1 MVFGAVLHETNETP
15 SKEVGLSVKE
25 FIEKV
30 LGSASGNAFISRA
43 SGKTANGK
51 LNINIHK
58 TFLYPQQLEEM
69 IEYAEQYAKEDVYL
83 SPLLYGDKR
92 NDKGNIARTPENAL
106 TSQTIYMDSDL
117 CLPEKFR
124 LMPSIH
130 VVTSKGRGHDYWV
143 LDKPVDARRAAD
155 IAHKITTAHR
165 EDGCDPSGWSAN
177 KVLRLPNTVNTGHG
191 FPESVLAEI
200 SGTVYTIEDIENAYE
215 HIDVYERPIMGRVTD
230 AVEIVEPSDLPD
242 YTDAL
247 NKVPGDVLELAL
259 QEPVL
264 GPEGNRSEMRYR
276 LLCELFRL
284 GDLITHDEA
293 LTIAWNAPASRKWSS
308 EDPRGF
314 NGLLAEANKAWLDV
328 QWETGMTQEPPEES
342 STAKSAVSL
351 LSDDE
356 RSMSNGYSCWVDQYV
371 NWCGN
376 KLAKQNPPYDRMNG
390 WLILSAAFSDVA
402 FIPRKNGPEG
412 LNLYTLTLGE
422 TTSGKSQSLKLMRTV
437 LDEVFMDDRGYNLGG
452 NASPNALG
460 EKLQERDG
468 KVSLFSKDEAHGL
481 FKQWATQD
489 WTSGIMED
497 LALLYDGIVPPMLR
511 VGKKDIEKVAKTH
524 FLMHLMGTPDEI
536 TRALNRDMF
545 KSGFLARF
553 MWQIGEP
560 RTLTKDAVREEDS
573 DGTEIKLGFEPMAR
587 QWSAEF
593 ADAKRKLR
601 GNTPNGYIPI
611 RMTKDG
617 LERMGRVKWDMVNL
631 VKKSDP
637 NWDIINPSLVRM
649 GVTIRKCASLLALS
663 EGLDEA
669 DVRHVVKATQYAEE
683 WVKNLFIVSE
693 QISAS
698 DFERNCDLIEQFVK
712 ERDGKVKLEFVN
724 RRFKAWRVRDLQES
738 ISALVSQGRI
748 RELSGKE
755 GKWLEIN
762 K

>member
-1 MVFGAVLHETNETP
+1 M
-15 SKEVGLSVKE
+15 KK
-25 FIEKV
+25 FIETV
-30 LGSASGNAFISRA
+30 LGTSSGNAFVSRA
-43 SGKTANGK
+43 SGKTAKGK

-58 TFLYPQQLEEM
+58 TFEYPKQLEEM
-69 IEYAEQYAKEDVYL
+69 VNYAQQYSAEDVYL

-117 CLPEKFR
+117 CVPEKFR

-130 VVTSKGRGHDYWV
+130 VATSRGRGHDYWV
-143 LDKPVDARRAAD
+143 LDKPVDAKRAAD

-191 FPESVLAEI
+191 FPESVIAEL
-200 SGTVYTIEDIENAYE
+200 SETVYSIEEMENVYE
-215 HIDVYERPIMGRVTD
+215 DIDVYERPIMGRVAD
-230 AVEIVEPSDLPD
+230 AVEVVMPSDLPE

-247 NKVPGDVLELAL
+247 NKLPSKVLELAL
-259 QEPVL
+259 REPDT

-284 GDLITHDEA
+284 GDLITDDEV
-293 LTIAWNAPASRKWSS
+293 LTIAWNAPASRKWSE

-314 NGLLAEANKAWLDV
+314 NGLLAEANKAWMDI
-328 QWETGMTQEPPEES
+328 QWETGMTQEPPEEK

-356 RSMSNGYSCWVDQYV
+356 RSKCNGSLSWIDRYV
-371 NWCGN
+371 LWADT
-376 KLAKQNPPYDRMNG
+376 KLQKQNAPYDRMNA
-390 WLILSAAFSDVA
+390 WLILSATFSDVA
-402 FIPRKNGPEG
+402 FIPRKSGAEG
-412 LNLYTLTLGE
+412 LNFYTLTLGD
-422 TTSGKSQSLKLMRTV
+422 TTTGKSQSLKLMRTV
-437 LDEVFMDDRGYNLGG
+437 LDEIFTNDKFYNLGG

-468 KVSLFSKDEAHGL
+468 KISLFSKDEAHGL

-489 WTSGIMED
+489 WTTGMMED
-497 LALLYDGIVPPMLR
+497 LALLYDGVVPPMLR
-511 VGKKDIEKVAKTH
+511 VGKKDIEKSAKTH

-536 TRALNRDMF
+536 TKSLNREMF

-553 MWQIGEP
+553 MWGIGEP
-560 RTLTKDAVREEDS
+560 RTLTMEAVTEEDS

-587 QWSAEF
+587 QWAAEF
-593 ADAKRKLR
+593 ADAKRRLR
-601 GNTPNGYIPI
+601 GPTPNGYIPI
-611 RMTKDG
+611 RISKEGADRMTK
-617 LERMGRVKWDMVNL
+617 VKWDLANI
-631 VKKSDP
+631 VKPSDP
-637 NWDIINPSLVRM
+637 NWDIINPSMVRM

-663 EGLDEA
+663 EGKDEA
-669 DVRHVVKATQYAEE
+669 QEIHVLKAIAFAEE
-683 WVKNLFIVSE
+683 WVKNLFIIAE

-698 DFERNCDLIEQFVK
+698 DFERNCDLVEQFVK

-724 RRFKAWRVRDLQES
+724 RRFKAWRVREIQET

-755 GKWLEIN
+755 GKWLELN

>member
-1 MVFGAVLHETNETP
+1 MVFGAVLHETNETQF
-15 SKEVGLSVKE
+15 KETGLSVKE

-30 LGSASGNAFISRA
+30 LGTASGNAFVSRA
-43 SGKTANGK
+43 SGKTASGK
-51 LNINIHK
+51 LNINIHN
-58 TFLYPQQLEEM
+58 TFKYPEQLEEM
-69 IEYAEQYAKEDVYL
+69 IAYAEQHAKEDVYL

-117 CLPEKFR
+117 CPPEKFR

-143 LDKPVDARRAAD
+143 LDKPVDAKRAAE

-200 SGTVYTIEDIENAYE
+200 SGTVYTFEEMENAYE

-242 YTDAL
+242 YTNAL
-247 NKVPGDVLELAL
+247 NKVPADVLELAL

-264 GPEGNRSEMRYR
+264 GPGGNRSEMRYR

-293 LTIAWNAPASRKWSS
+293 LTIAWNAPASRKWSL

-351 LSDDE
+351 LTDEERVMSSD
-356 RSMSNGYSCWVDQYV
+356 YSCWVDRYV
-371 NWCGN
+371 HWSGS
-376 KLAKQNPPYDRMNG
+376 KLAKQNPPYDRINA
-390 WLILSAAFSDVA
+390 WVVLSAAFSDVA

-412 LNLYTLTLGE
+412 LNLYTMTLGE

-437 LDEVFMDDRGYNLGG
+437 MDEVFLDDRGYNLGG

-489 WTSGIMED
+489 WTSGMMED

-511 VGKKDIEKVAKTH
+511 VGKKDIEKASKTH
-524 FLMHLMGTPDEI
+524 FLMHLMGTPEEI
-536 TRALNRDMF
+536 TRSLNRDMF

-560 RTLTKDAVREEDS
+560 RTLTKEAVREEDS

-593 ADAKRKLR
+593 ADVKRKLR
-601 GNTPNGYIPI
+601 GGTPNGYIPI
-611 RMTKDG
+611 RISKQGAD
-617 LERMGRVKWDMVNL
+617 RMSKVKWDMVNL
-631 VKKSDP
+631 VKKSDQ

-649 GVTIRKCASLLALS
+649 GITIRKCASLLALS
-663 EGLDEA
+663 DGLEEA
-669 DVRHVVKATQYAEE
+669 DVKHVVKAIEYAEE
-683 WVKNLFIVSE
+683 WIKNLFIIAE

-698 DFERNCDLIEQFVK
+698 DFERNCDLVEQFVK
-712 ERDGKVKLEFVN
+712 ERDNKVKLEFVN

-738 ISALVSQGRI
+738 INALVSQGRI

-755 GKWLEIN
+755 GKWLELN
-762 K
+762 R

>member
-1 MVFGAVLHETNETP
+1 
-15 SKEVGLSVKE
+15 VKE
-25 FIEKV
+25 FIERV
-30 LGSASGNAFISRA
+30 LGSAPGNAFISRA
-43 SGKTANGK
+43 SGKTSSGK

-58 TFLYPQQLEEM
+58 TFKYPEQLQEM
-69 IEYAEQYAKEDVYL
+69 ITYAEQYAKEDVYL

-92 NDKGNIARTPENAL
+92 NDKGSIARTPENAL

-117 CLPEKFR
+117 CAPEKFR

-143 LDKPVDARRAAD
+143 LDKPVDAKRAAE

-200 SGTVYTIEDIENAYE
+200 SGTVYTIEEMENAYE

-247 NKVPGDVLELAL
+247 NKVPADVLELAL
-259 QEPVL
+259 QEPIL

-284 GDLITHDEA
+284 GDLITDDEA
-293 LTIAWNAPASRKWSS
+293 LTIAWNAPASRKWSL

-351 LSDDE
+351 LTDDE
-356 RSMSNGYSCWVDQYV
+356 RSMSNGYSCWVDRYV
-371 NWCGN
+371 GWCET

-390 WLILSAAFSDVA
+390 WLILSASFSDVA

-412 LNLYTLTLGE
+412 LNLYTMTLGE
-422 TTSGKSQSLKLMRTV
+422 TTTGKSQALKLMRTV
-437 LDEVFMDDRGYNLGG
+437 LDDVFMEDKFYNLGG

-481 FKQWATQD
+481 FKQWGNQD
-489 WTSGIMED
+489 WTTGMMED

-511 VGKKDIEKVAKTH
+511 VGKKEIERVAKTH
-524 FLMHLMGTPDEI
+524 FLMHLMGTPEEI
-536 TRALNRDMF
+536 TRSLNREMF

-553 MWQIGEP
+553 VWCIGEP
-560 RTLTKDAVREEDS
+560 RTLTKDAFFEEDS

-593 ADAKRKLR
+593 ADAKRRLR
-601 GNTPNGYIPI
+601 GTTPNGYIPI
-611 RMTKDG
+611 RITKQGADRMTKA
-617 LERMGRVKWDMVNL
+617 KWDLVNL
-631 VKKSDP
+631 IKKSDQ

-649 GVTIRKCASLLALS
+649 GITIRKCASLLALS
-663 EGLDEA
+663 DGKDEA
-669 DVRHVVKATQYAEE
+669 QEIHVIKAISYAEE
-683 WVKNLFIVSE
+683 WVKNLFIVAE

-698 DFERNCDLIEQFVK
+698 DFERNCDLVEQFVK
-712 ERDGKVKLEFVN
+712 ERDNKVKLEFVN

-738 ISALVSQGRI
+738 INALVSQGRI

-755 GKWLEIN
+755 GKWLELN
-762 K
+762 R

>member
-1 MVFGAVLHETNETP
+1 M
-15 SKEVGLSVKE
+15 KE
-25 FIEKV
+25 FIQTV
-30 LGSASGNAFISRA
+30 LGANSGNAFVSRA

-58 TFLYPQQLEEM
+58 TFSYPAQLPD
-69 IEYAEQYAKEDVYL
+69 IISYAERYATEDVYL
-83 SPLLYGDKR
+83 SPLLYGDKK

-117 CLPEKFR
+117 CVPEKFR

-130 VVTSKGRGHDYWV
+130 VVTSRGRGHDYWV
-143 LDKPVDARRAAD
+143 LDEPVPAKRAAD

-191 FPESVLAEI
+191 FPESVIAEL
-200 SGTVYTIEDIENAYE
+200 SETVYSIEEMENAYE
-215 HIDVYERPIMGRVTD
+215 DIDIYERPIMGRVADT
-230 AVEIVEPSDLPD
+230 VEIVMPSDLPD
-242 YTDAL
+242 YSEAL
-247 NKVPGDVLELAL
+247 NKLPKEVLDLAL
-259 QEPVL
+259 QEPKV
-264 GPEGNRSEMRYR
+264 GSEGNRSEMRYK

-284 GDLITHDEA
+284 GDLLTQDEV
-293 LTIAWNAPASRKWSS
+293 LTVAWNAPAARKWSE
-308 EDPRGF
+308 EDSRGF
-314 NGLLAEANKAWLDV
+314 NGLLAEANKAAFDV
-328 QWETGMTQEPPEES
+328 QWESGQGLEPPEEQ

-356 RSMSNGYSCWVDQYV
+356 RSLSNGYSCWVDRYV
-371 NWCGN
+371 AWCST
-376 KLAKQNPPYDRMNG
+376 KLAKQNAPYDRMNG
-390 WLILSAAFSDVA
+390 WLALSASFSDVA
-402 FIPRKNGPEG
+402 FIPRMNGPEG

-422 TTSGKSQSLKLMRTV
+422 TTTGKSQSLKLMRTV
-437 LDEVFMDDRGYNLGG
+437 LEEVFMDDKGYNLGG

-460 EKLQERDG
+460 EKLQERNE

-489 WTSGIMED
+489 WTSGMMED

-511 VGKKDIEKVAKTH
+511 VGKKDIEKSAKTH
-524 FLMHLMGTPDEI
+524 FLMHMMGTPEEI
-536 TRALNRDMF
+536 IRSLNREMF

-553 MWQIGEP
+553 IWGIGEP
-560 RTLTKDAVREEDS
+560 RTLSKEAVREEDS

-587 QWSAEF
+587 QWAAEF
-593 ADAKRKLR
+593 ADSKRRLR
-601 GNTPNGYIPI
+601 NGTPNGHIPI
-611 RMTKDG
+611 RISDAG
-617 LERMGRVKWDMVNL
+617 ADRMSKVKWDLANL

-637 NWDIINPSLVRM
+637 NWDILNPSLVRM
-649 GVTIRKCASLLALS
+649 GITIRKCASLLALS
-663 EGLDEA
+663 DGQSEA
-669 DVRHVVKATQYAEE
+669 DVKHVVKAIAYAEE
-683 WVKNLFIVSE
+683 WVKNLFIVAE

-698 DFERNCDLIEQFVK
+698 DFERNCDLVEQFVK
-712 ERDGKVKLEFVN
+712 ERDDRVKLEFVN

-738 ISALVSQGRI
+738 ISALTSQGRI
-748 RELSGKE
+748 KELSGKE